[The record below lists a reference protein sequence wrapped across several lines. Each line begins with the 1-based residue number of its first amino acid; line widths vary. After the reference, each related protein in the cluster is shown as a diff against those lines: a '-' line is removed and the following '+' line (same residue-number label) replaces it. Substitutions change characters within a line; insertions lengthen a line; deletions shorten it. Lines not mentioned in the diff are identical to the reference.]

1 VDFFTALDQSD
12 VTKKMDYKLAF
23 QQAVARMKELVGGSR
38 GQNRGIADPIYGPIE
53 KHLAAGAVDFVCLL
67 SPSPDGDEFPDTGYI
82 RMV

>member
-1 VDFFTALDQSD
+1 
-12 VTKKMDYKLAF
+12 MDYKLAF

-38 GQNRGIADPIYGPIE
+38 GQNRGIVE

-67 SPSPDGDEFPDTGYI
+67 SPDGNEFPDTGYI